1 MMLRTVTPSLRAST
15 SRRLLSSSAHSLPSA
30 AYTDPS
36 RHAEPG
42 VSSTP
47 DITPEQRQRLDAAL
61 RVDQA
66 GEIAANYIYKGQLA
80 VLGKHPVAGP
90 LIQVSPFCGHRRIIV
105 FKVIMAGH
113 VEPGE
118 ETSSSYEQAPGT
130 TSCTADCALGR
141 RESCWVRVGS
151 CHGAHE

>member
-1 MMLRTVTPSLRAST
+1 MLRTATSSLRAST
-15 SRRLLSSSAHSLPSA
+15 SRRLLSSSAHALPSA

-90 LIQVSPFCGHRRIIV
+90 LIQVSPFCGRLVSPCVVALTYRRLLCRWRRYTGR
-105 FKVIMAGH
+105 ARG
-113 VEPGE
+113 
-118 ETSSSYEQAPGT
+118 SSSCRRLA
-130 TSCTADCALGR
+130 SCRLVDNN
-141 RESCWVRVGS
+141 VD
-151 CHGAHE
+151 